1 MTLASLR
8 AVFMRGGTSK
18 AVFFRREDL
27 PQVRDPDDPREWDDI
42 FRTVMGSPDPKAR
55 QLDGMGGGLSS
66 LSKVAVVSQSKT
78 AVADIDFTF
87 AQIGVRD
94 GAVGYRGTCGNITAA
109 VATYA
114 IDAGWVSDTTSPAL
128 VRIFNTNTKKL
139 VHAHVPMNGSQPSI
153 IPESWFALHPASGI
167 RLDFLDPAGAAT
179 GRLLPT
185 GSPCDT
191 FEVAGFGAIRM
202 SCVDAANPTVLVA
215 GSSFGLTEPPSPEA
229 LESRKD
235 IMHGLEH
242 MRRTAARAMGLA
254 RTDEDLARI
263 TNLPLV
269 ALLFPAKEGE
279 KAHVHTRMISAGQPH
294 RATPL
299 TGAMCLAAAAKIPN
313 TLPWAATRRSLAGPL
328 LLGHASGTISVDA
341 TVAVEHGD
349 VQVISTSVFR
359 TARRLMEGRVF
370 FPAAL

>member
-1 MTLASLR
+1 MTLDSLH

-27 PQVRDPDDPREWDDI
+27 PQARDPDEPREWDHI

-66 LSKVAVVSQSKT
+66 LSKVAVVSKSKS
-78 AVADIDFTF
+78 AFADIDFTF

-94 GAVGYRGTCGNITAA
+94 GTVGYRGTCGNITAA

-114 IDAGWVSDTTSPAL
+114 IEEGWVSGAASPAL

-139 VHAHVPMNGSQPSI
+139 VHARVPLSGSQPSI
-153 IPESWFALHPASGI
+153 IRESWFTLHPASGI

-185 GSPCDT
+185 GNPCDT

-202 SCVDAANPTVLVA
+202 SCVDAANPAVLVA

-229 LESRKD
+229 LESRND

-242 MRRTAARAMGLA
+242 MRKIAARAMGLA

-269 ALLFPAKEGE
+269 ALLFPAREGE
-279 KAHVHTRMISAGQPH
+279 EVHVHTRMISAGQPH
-294 RATPL
+294 HATPL

-313 TLPWAATRRSLAGPL
+313 TLPWAATRKSFAGPM
-328 LLGHASGTISVDA
+328 LLGHASGTIPVDAMVSVDGA
-341 TVAVEHGD
+341 D
-349 VQVISTSVFR
+349 VRVQSTTVFR